1 MVLDIPNDSVF
12 THILESNIL
21 YDREYIFGPIF
32 IRQFEKLALF
42 YGFDKNKKLISPLS
56 YMSVKNNY
64 RNIYQTVPIPIAQI
78 DALINFIVKSFNYEE
93 LIIIGQ
99 QKEDS
104 LISYAK
110 KKLSFLF
117 KKGKCKIYTFENS
130 QSIDRNFIKN
140 KLKKEENFILVPSN
154 DRSFVSR
161 LLPTLASMED
171 TLFTV
176 FGLNTWNRFDNLDYN
191 DLVNLNVHLPSIFN
205 NDDSTFYLEFR

>member
-1 MVLDIPNDSVF
+1 
-12 THILESNIL
+12 
-21 YDREYIFGPIF
+21 
-32 IRQFEKLALF
+32 
-42 YGFDKNKKLISPLS
+42 
-56 YMSVKNNY
+56 MSVKNNY

-110 KKLSFLF
+110 KKKWVFYL
-117 KKGKCKIYTFENS
+117 KKENAKYILFENS

-205 NDDSTFYLEFR
+205 NDDTTFLFRISSNLIITKIYFAYH